1 MKHTA
6 IIDAN
11 NIVLTT
17 LSTDALGSALIPG
30 AGQQVIDVTDTD
42 IAVGIVGSQLV
53 AGVFVKPVIVE
64 GVPTYIGVTKL
75 PTKLEFFDRFTDA
88 EQVAIYDAA
97 KTVTAI
103 QVWLD
108 KFKLASDI
116 DVTDP
121 RTIAGINALEAA
133 GLLTAGRA
141 AEILV

>member
-1 MKHTA
+1 MA
-6 IIDAN
+6 ITFETNEQGEQVKVTMIN
-11 NIVLTT
+11 
-17 LSTDALGSALIPG
+17 G
-30 AGQQVIDVTDTD
+30 AT
-42 IAVGIVGSQLV
+42 
-53 AGVFVKPVIVE
+53 VKMLDRTPVPVQ
-64 GVPTYIGVTKL
+64 PL

-88 EQVAIYDAA
+88 EQIAIYDAA

-121 RTIAGINALEAA
+121 RTIAGIQALEAA
-133 GLLTAGRA
+133 GLLAAGRA

>member
-1 MKHTA
+1 MA
-6 IIDAN
+6 ITFETN
-11 NIVLTT
+11 EQGEQVKVTT
-17 LSTDALGSALIPG
+17 SGNT
-30 AGQQVIDVTDTD
+30 VIRELMRDP
-42 IAVGIVGSQLV
+42 LP
-53 AGVFVKPVIVE
+53 VKV
-64 GVPTYIGVTKL
+64 L

-97 KTVTAI
+97 KTVTQAQI
-103 QVWLD
+103 WLD

-133 GLLTAGRA
+133 GLLAAGRA

>member
-1 MKHTA
+1 MA
-6 IIDAN
+6 ITFETN
-11 NIVLTT
+11 EQGEQVKVTT
-17 LSTDALGSALIPG
+17 IGST
-30 AGQQVIDVTDTD
+30 VIRELMRDP
-42 IAVGIVGSQLV
+42 LP
-53 AGVFVKPVIVE
+53 VKV
-64 GVPTYIGVTKL
+64 L

-133 GLLTAGRA
+133 GLLAAGRA

>member
-1 MKHTA
+1 MA
-6 IIDAN
+6 ITFETN
-11 NIVLTT
+11 EQGEQVKVTT
-17 LSTDALGSALIPG
+17 IGST
-30 AGQQVIDVTDTD
+30 VIRELMRDP
-42 IAVGIVGSQLV
+42 LP
-53 AGVFVKPVIVE
+53 VKV
-64 GVPTYIGVTKL
+64 L

-121 RTIAGINALEAA
+121 RTIAGIQALEAA

>member
-1 MKHTA
+1 MTTTYETNASGESVAVTTTQSGAVIRQLDRPAPPPA
-6 IIDAN
+6 I
-11 NIVLTT
+11 
-17 LSTDALGSALIPG
+17 P
-30 AGQQVIDVTDTD
+30 
-42 IAVGIVGSQLV
+42 
-53 AGVFVKPVIVE
+53 
-64 GVPTYIGVTKL
+64 

-121 RTIAGINALEAA
+121 RTIAGIQALEAA
-133 GLLTAGRA
+133 GLLAAGRA
-141 AEILV
+141 AQILV

>member
-1 MKHTA
+1 MTE
-6 IIDAN
+6 IEET
-11 NIVLTT
+11 V
-17 LSTDALGSALIPG
+17 
-30 AGQQVIDVTDTD
+30 V
-42 IAVGIVGSQLV
+42 
-53 AGVFVKPVIVE
+53 
-64 GVPTYIGVTKL
+64 L
-75 PTKLEFFDRFTDA
+75 PTKLEFFDRFTDT

-133 GLLTAGRA
+133 GLLAAGRA